1 MLKCLKIFLTRIT
14 VEALLQLEMNER
26 KQQNEKERTFLS
38 GCKAR
43 ITLFPLNGIS
53 QLSTSWWI
61 NFILRKKNSYSGYC
75 RVRSDGGSL
84 IALGHKIPDVSYI
97 VAKLTTF
104 CLGRSPQ
111 MIQYCERN
119 EHLSDEWHIH
129 ELRNSD
135 LAGFEHISEWNKT
148 SFYWNYFVFSF
159 LVSERILYI
168 FIFSRTKRCLA
179 SEDT

>member
-1 MLKCLKIFLTRIT
+1 
-14 VEALLQLEMNER
+14 MNER

-61 NFILRKKNSYSGYC
+61 NFILRKKISYSEYC

-84 IALGHKIPDVSYI
+84 IALGRKIPDLSYI

-111 MIQYCERN
+111 MRWSSAAKEMN
-119 EHLSDEWHIH
+119 TDEWHIH
-129 ELRNSD
+129 DLRTATYRD
-135 LAGFEHISEWNKT
+135 LSTYLNGTRDNFNEIIL
-148 SFYWNYFVFSF
+148 YFFSF
-159 LVSERILYI
+159 GKDTVQIN
-168 FIFSRTKRCLA
+168 FFGTKRCLA